1 MTLENLPVVRDVPS
15 VTAAQMAEVD
25 RRTIHNFAIGV
36 DLLMENAAHQIAR
49 AARHV
54 LGGRV
59 AGKWVFGLVGAGNNG
74 ADTVGALRHL
84 ENWGATSQAIVAR
97 SREERLREPLESQL
111 TRLIRVTAFPDVVIW
126 DDGGPEPREF
136 GRSLLI
142 LDGLL
147 GYGARGAPRRT
158 EAQEIVA
165 ANESG
170 APILAVDIPS
180 GVDPDTGATS
190 GVAIRATAT
199 VTLGL
204 PKAGL
209 MAPAAREFVGELLL
223 ADIGIPVRAFHA
235 IGVNTS
241 ELFVDGDLVR
251 VVR

>member
-1 MTLENLPVVRDVPS
+1 FFFQAEDGIRDYKVTGVQTCALP
-15 VTAAQMAEVD
+15 
-25 RRTIHNFAIGV
+25 IF
-36 DLLMENAAHQIAR
+36 
-49 AARHV
+49 
-54 LGGRV
+54 
-59 AGKWVFGLVGAGNNG
+59 
-74 ADTVGALRHL
+74 
-84 ENWGATSQAIVAR
+84 
-97 SREERLREPLESQL
+97 
-111 TRLIRVTAFPDVVIW
+111 
-126 DDGGPEPREF
+126 
-136 GRSLLI
+136 

-223 ADIGIPVRAFHA
+223 ADIGIPVRAFDA

>member
-1 MTLENLPVVRDVPS
+1 MTLESLPVVRDVPS
-15 VTAAQMAEVD
+15 VTAAQMAEID
-25 RRTIHNFAIGV
+25 RRTIDNFAIGV

-59 AGKWVFGLVGAGNNG
+59 AGKRVFGLVGAGNNG

-97 SREERLREPLESQL
+97 SPEERLREPLESQL
-111 TRLIRVTAFPDVVIW
+111 TRLIRTTAFPDVVTW

-147 GYGARGAPRRT
+147 GYGARSAPRRT

-223 ADIGIPVRAFHA
+223 ADIGIPVRAFDA